1 MIRPGRLVAIM
12 AKAPIAGK
20 AKTRLIPRLGAEH
33 AAMLYHQMLLD
44 TIELVAEALN
54 GSGAISLVCPTITD
68 RTTLQDFVASETQII
83 ADETGSL
90 MGGLAFALAYHVAQ
104 GYEQVILLDG
114 DSPTLPVHYLQSAFD
129 TLGSADV
136 VLGPTMDGGHYL
148 IRAAS
153 HSQPFSSGSTLIVRR
168 SVPRRRHAPRR
179 AGSMSHCCRAG
190 MTSTHPR
197 ISSGLSTTF
206 ACTPAALPVLV
217 NSSCDTVICE
227 PPMEAHAPSLFS
239 GAAAQ
244 RRRHRTGSP
253 AAGRNGSRTATTCI
267 PACRQP

>member
-114 DSPTLPVHYLQSAFD
+114 DSPTLPVQYLQSAFD

-136 VLGPTMDGGHYL
+136 VIGPTMDGGYYL
-148 IRAAS
+148 IGACQ
-153 HSQPFSSGSTLIVRR
+153 SQPALFQWEHLDSATICAQTQARAEARGLHVALLPNWYDVDTSEDLQRLVDDLRLHPGG
-168 SVPRRRHAPRR
+168 APRTR
-179 AGSMSHCCRAG
+179 EFLM
-190 MTSTHPR
+190 
-197 ISSGLSTTF
+197 
-206 ACTPAALPVLV
+206 
-217 NSSCDTVICE
+217 
-227 PPMEAHAPSLFS
+227 
-239 GAAAQ
+239 
-244 RRRHRTGSP
+244 RHGHM
-253 AAGRNGSRTATTCI
+253 
-267 PACRQP
+267 